1 MSVGEW
7 ILRERTARGWSQFE
21 LGTKSGMDPRQIG
34 RYERG
39 EIRPVVGNL
48 QKIAAAFGIA
58 LPWQVVDSDDEA
70 MGRYLAV

>member
-1 MSVGEW
+1 M
-7 ILRERTARGWSQFE
+7 
-21 LGTKSGMDPRQIG
+21 
-34 RYERG
+34 
-39 EIRPVVGNL
+39 VGNL